1 MYSDLTNLAAGQRP
15 CQVTLRMSANCQTLP
30 PLIGALL
37 REPWQTVRDHM
48 LDGLHAHGFADLT
61 SAHLNVLQHP
71 GPDAVRPT
79 ELAAR
84 TRMTRQALNYLLG
97 QMEQLGYIERRND
110 PGDGTRRVYLT
121 ERGHRAMATIRE
133 LVEEIEDRWARDLG
147 ADEFARLRELL
158 TDLNAIAARS
168 P

>member
-1 MYSDLTNLAAGQRP
+1 MSQANGQP
-15 CQVTLRMSANCQTLP
+15 LP

-37 REPWQTVRDHM
+37 REPWQVVRDHM
-48 LDGLHAHGFADLT
+48 LDGLHARGFDDLT
-61 SAHLNVLQHP
+61 AAHLNVLQHP

-97 QMEQLGYIERRND
+97 QMEQLGYVERRSE

-121 ERGHRAMATIRE
+121 ERGRRAMATIRG
-133 LVEEIEDRWARDLG
+133 LVAEVEDRWERELG
-147 ADEFARLRELL
+147 AEEFARLRELL

-168 P
+168 S

>member
-1 MYSDLTNLAAGQRP
+1 MSPDAAI
-15 CQVTLRMSANCQTLP
+15 SP

-37 REPWQTVRDHM
+37 REPWQVVRDHM
-48 LDGLHAHGFADLT
+48 LAGLHADGFADLT

-71 GPDAVRPT
+71 GPDAVRPS

-97 QMEQLGYIERRND
+97 QMERLGYVERRSD
-110 PGDGTRRVYLT
+110 PGDGARRVYLT
-121 ERGHRAMATIRE
+121 ERGHRAMAAIRT
-133 LVEEIEDRWARDLG
+133 LVKEVEDRWAQDLG

-158 TDLNAIAARS
+158 TRLNAVAVDPA
-168 P
+168 